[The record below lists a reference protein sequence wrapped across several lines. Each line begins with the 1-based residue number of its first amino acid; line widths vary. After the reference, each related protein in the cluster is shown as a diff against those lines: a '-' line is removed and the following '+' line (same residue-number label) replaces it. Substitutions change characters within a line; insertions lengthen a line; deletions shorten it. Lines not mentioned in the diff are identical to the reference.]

1 MPSPLEIPLL
11 THPIIERSAFTPDAL
26 MTAVRVEK
34 NLSGGSIPRICV
46 LDFDGDLSDWLAATG
61 RSTPCPAWA
70 CFHTRMDIVQTGG
83 LTAGIVARTIGGP
96 YAVLVAEQMLASGA
110 EVIVGLTSAGRVRR
124 SLPVPSIVVPNRA
137 LRDEGTSF
145 HYIAPGRVV
154 DAPAAIGDVL
164 AAELQSGALP
174 VTRGMVWTIDAP
186 YRETA
191 SQLQQHA
198 AEGVLAVEMQA
209 ASLYALAAAKQ
220 AQIGVVAH
228 VTNAIDQ
235 DGEPFAKGGEE
246 VSFSI
251 LQCILNA
258 GSRVLGSHFNP

>member
-11 THPIIERSAFTPDAL
+11 AHPLIERSVFTPDAL
-26 MTAVRVEK
+26 MTAVRSGK
-34 NLSGGSIPRICV
+34 NLSGLSIPRICV

-61 RSTPCPAWA
+61 RSTPTPAWA

-83 LTAGIVARTIGGP
+83 LSAGIVARTIGGP

-110 EVIVGLTSAGRVRR
+110 EVIVGLTSAGRVQD
-124 SLPVPSIVVPNRA
+124 SLAVPSLVVPNRA

-145 HYIAPGRVV
+145 HYIAPGRQV
-154 DAPAAIGDVL
+154 DAPAAIGDAL
-164 AAELQSGALP
+164 AAELESGALP
-174 VTRGMVWTIDAP
+174 VTRGMVWTTDAP

-191 SQLQQHA
+191 TQLQRHA

-209 ASLYALAAAKQ
+209 ASLYALAAAKN

-228 VTNAIDQ
+228 VTNAIDH

-246 VSFSI
+246 VSFRI
-251 LQCILNA
+251 LRCIVNA
-258 GSRVLGSHFNP
+258 GRRALGSHFNP